1 MTGSFQNPR
10 NPVARVKVISSSK
23 QPDDLHPTMV
33 RLLIACF
40 LIYRKALLFKFQI
53 SQYRGPMQIAKI
65 QRLIEGPIQL

>member
-23 QPDDLHPTMV
+23 QPDDLHTTMV
-33 RLLIACF
+33 RLLIACLF
-40 LIYRKALLFKFQI
+40 YRMALLFKFQI